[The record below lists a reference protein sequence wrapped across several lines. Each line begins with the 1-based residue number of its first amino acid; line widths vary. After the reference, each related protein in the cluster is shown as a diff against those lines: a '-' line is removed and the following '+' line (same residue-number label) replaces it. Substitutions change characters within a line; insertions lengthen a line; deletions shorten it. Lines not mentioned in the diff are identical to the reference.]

1 MLHSPSLNH
10 TDPMKRNL
18 LLLAAA
24 ASLALTTACNQ
35 DKPAAVDAAT
45 TPSADTAV
53 VIDSDADST
62 VYQDQA
68 YRTADQVA
76 ADLGYADDTVRMRR
90 LRTTYYTRAQRLGDA
105 YDADDTVGRYATV
118 RQINTD
124 TDTEVR
130 TIVNDDAKYRTY
142 ETNRTRYYSDG
153 SAVTSTTTTTTA
165 EAPAQRPRR
174 RGPRI
179 VKYEN
184 KGGDVKIVYSN
195 GTTVKIDKDGDRKV
209 EYADGTKIKRD
220 SDDGQ
225 VKIKD

>member
-1 MLHSPSLNH
+1 
-10 TDPMKRNL
+10 MKRNL

-24 ASLALTTACNQ
+24 ATLAATSACNQ

-53 VIDSDADST
+53 VVTDTAAENP

-76 ADLGYADDTVRMRR
+76 ADMGYTNDTVRVRR
-90 LRTTYYTRAQRLGDA
+90 LRNAYYTRAQRLGDA
-105 YDADDTVGRYATV
+105 YDAEDTTGRYATV

-130 TIVNDDAKYRTY
+130 TIVGDDAKYRTY

-153 SAVTSTTTTTTA
+153 SAVTTTTTTTT
-165 EAPAQRPRR
+165 EEPVRRPRR

-195 GTTVKIDKDGDRKV
+195 GTTVKIDKDGDRKI
-209 EYADGTKIKRD
+209 EYANGTKVKRD
-220 SDDGQ
+220 ADDGQ
-225 VKIKD
+225 VKVKN

>member
-1 MLHSPSLNH
+1 
-10 TDPMKRNL
+10 MKRTF
-18 LLLAAA
+18 LLLAGA

-45 TPSADTAV
+45 TPAADTAV
-53 VIDSDADST
+53 VVDDDADMT

-68 YRTADQVA
+68 NRTADQVA
-76 ADLGYADDTVRMRR
+76 ADLGLANDTARVRR
-90 LRTTYYTRAQRLGDA
+90 LRTTYYTRAQRYGDL
-105 YDADDTVGRYATV
+105 DAQYEADTTGRYTAS

-142 ETNRTRYYSDG
+142 ETNRSRYYGDG
-153 SAVTSTTTTTTA
+153 TSTTTTTTTTTTETA
-165 EAPAQRPRR
+165 AARPARR
-174 RGPRI
+174 RSPRI

-184 KGGDVKIVYSN
+184 NGGEVKIVYAN

-209 EYADGTKIKRD
+209 EYADGTKVKRD
-220 SDDGQ
+220 ADDGQ
-225 VKIKD
+225 VKVKD

>member
-1 MLHSPSLNH
+1 
-10 TDPMKRNL
+10 MKRNL

-24 ASLALTTACNQ
+24 ASVALTTACNQ

-53 VIDSDADST
+53 VVNDTIDNPI
-62 VYQDQA
+62 YQDQA

-76 ADLGYADDTVRMRR
+76 ADLGVNTDTVKVRR
-90 LRTTYYTRAQRLGDA
+90 LRTTYYTRAQRLSDLDDA
-105 YDADDTVGRYATV
+105 ADTVGRYATV

-124 TDTEVR
+124 TDSEVR

-153 SAVTSTTTTTTA
+153 SAVTTTTTTTT
-165 EAPAQRPRR
+165 EEPARRPRR

-179 VKYEN
+179 VKYER

-195 GTTVKIDKDGDRKV
+195 GTTVKIDKDGDRKI
-209 EYADGTKIKRD
+209 EYADGMKVKRD
-220 SDDGQ
+220 ADDGQ
-225 VKIKD
+225 VKVKD

>member
-1 MLHSPSLNH
+1 
-10 TDPMKRNL
+10 MKRNI

-24 ASLALTTACNQ
+24 AGLALTTACNQ

-53 VIDSDADST
+53 VVDNDVSGADT
-62 VYQDQA
+62 TIYQDQA

-76 ADLGYADDTVRMRR
+76 ADLGYQNDTARVRR
-90 LRTTYYTRAQRLGDA
+90 LRTTYYTRAQRIGDLD
-105 YDADDTVGRYATV
+105 DATDTAGRTATV

-130 TIVNDDAKYRTY
+130 TIVGDDAKYRTY
-142 ETNRTRYYSDG
+142 ETNRSRYYGDG
-153 SAVTSTTTTTTA
+153 STVTTTTTTT
-165 EAPAQRPRR
+165 ETTRRPRR

-184 KGGDVKIVYSN
+184 KGGEVKIVYSN

-209 EYADGTKIKRD
+209 EYADGTKVKRD
-220 SDDGQ
+220 ADDGK